1 MENNIIDVKGNS
13 VSVIKIGNEDYI
25 SLTDLARY
33 ADDPRLPI
41 QNWMRNKDVILYLGL
56 WEELNNLP

>member
-1 MENNIIDVKGNS
+1 MNITEIDVKDN
-13 VSVIKIGNEDYI
+13 KIGILKVGDVNYI

-33 ADDPRLPI
+33 VNFDEPKTPI

-56 WEELNNLP
+56 W